1 MFALERKKERERER
15 ENNTMCLVSNRFEFD
30 KYLEDFETFR
40 MIQECQLFEIDMDE
54 NDNFYIK

>member
-30 KYLEDFETFR
+30 KYLEDFETFMDDSR
-40 MIQECQLFEIDMDE
+40 MSII
-54 NDNFYIK
+54 